1 MLRTVWEGGIQRMKY
16 TNIKRGVFISRLN
29 RFIANVIID
38 GKMETVH
45 VKNTGRCKELLIEG
59 ANVYL
64 QHNDNASRKTKWSL
78 IGVEKG
84 KRLVN
89 IDSQAPN
96 KVVLEWLKEE
106 EFFKNIKRIKP
117 EFKYGESR
125 IDFLVETDTEKALIE
140 VKGVTLEEDDIAMF
154 PDAPTERGVR
164 HIFELCKS
172 LGEGYKAYVLF
183 VIQMEGIKHFTPNAK
198 THQAFADALS
208 YAKEKGVQVLA
219 KSCEVG
225 EDWIRIKDDVKVVL
239 KP

>member
-1 MLRTVWEGGIQRMKY
+1 MKY
-16 TNIKRGVFISRLN
+16 TNIKKGVFISRLN

-38 GKMETVH
+38 GRVETVH

-64 QHNDNASRKTKWSL
+64 QQNDSAGRKTKWSL

-84 KRLVN
+84 KRLIN

-96 KVVLEWLKEE
+96 KVVLEWLKEGE
-106 EFFKNIKRIKP
+106 LFKNINRIKP

-172 LGEGYKAYVLF
+172 LDERFKAYVLF
-183 VIQMEGIKHFTPNAK
+183 VIQMEKVKYFTPNAK

-208 YAKEKGVQVLA
+208 YAKEKGVQILA

-225 EDWIRIKDDVKVVL
+225 EDWIRIKENVKVLL